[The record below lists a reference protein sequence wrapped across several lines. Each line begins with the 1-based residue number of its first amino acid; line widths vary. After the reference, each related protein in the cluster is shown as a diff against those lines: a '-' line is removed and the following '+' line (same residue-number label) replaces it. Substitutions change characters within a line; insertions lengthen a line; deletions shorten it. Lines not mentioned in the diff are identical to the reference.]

1 MSHTQ
6 VNTVMSAF
14 TQVIINFLALF
25 YFLLI
30 TDIGRTFPDNIYFTH
45 EKNDLRPAL
54 FNVLVAYAKYNPRIG
69 YCQVCKAHYKQN
81 IETG

>member
-1 MSHTQ
+1 MGGDLYTGKYS
-6 VNTVMSAF
+6 NER
-14 TQVIINFLALF
+14 F
-25 YFLLI
+25 YSGDDKFFGSLLI

-69 YCQVCKAHYKQN
+69 YCQVCKTHYKQN

>member
-1 MSHTQ
+1 MTYTQ

-14 TQVIINFLALF
+14 TQVIINFLAL

-54 FNVLVAYAKYNPRIG
+54 FNVLVAYAKYDPRIG
-69 YCQVCKAHYKQN
+69 YCQVCKAHYKQI